1 MFEPLPGRKSA
12 TREVYLRLRDAI
24 VSGALAPDMR
34 LYEQRLAADLG
45 VSRTPVREA
54 LAMLDAEE
62 LVVSESNRG
71 TVVRR
76 ISYEEVRE
84 TYEVRAEVEGYA
96 ARLAAAR
103 ISPRQIGDLKA
114 LDGQMKRAIGGRG
127 MPPEEQVSELGR
139 LNADFHQV
147 VADAAGNRVLART
160 VGFLLNT
167 PLYARAYHA
176 YADLSKRASI
186 SDHGRMIELLA
197 TGDVDA
203 CEQFW
208 REHLYRGRDYMIEH
222 LNSWKANG

>member
-1 MFEPLPGRKSA
+1 MLEPLPGRKST
-12 TREVYLRLRDAI
+12 TREVYVRLRDAI
-24 VSGALAPDMR
+24 VSGALAPDVR
-34 LYEQRLAADLG
+34 LYEQRLAANLG

-54 LAMLDAEE
+54 LAMLDVEE
-62 LVVSESNRG
+62 LVVSENNRG

-84 TYEVRAEVEGYA
+84 TYEVRAVVEGYA
-96 ARLAAAR
+96 ARLAAGRMSRGQLAE
-103 ISPRQIGDLKA
+103 LKA
-114 LDGQMKRAIGGRG
+114 LDEQMKQAINGCGKPR
-127 MPPEEQVSELGR
+127 EEQVNELGR
-139 LNADFHQV
+139 LNAEFHQV
-147 VADAAGNRVLART
+147 VATAAGNRVLGRT

-197 TGDVDA
+197 TGDPDL

-222 LNSWKANG
+222 LDTAEP

>member
-1 MFEPLPGRKSA
+1 MLEPLPGRKST
-12 TREVYLRLRDAI
+12 TREVYVRLRDAI
-24 VSGALAPDMR
+24 VSGALAPDVR
-34 LYEQRLAADLG
+34 LYEQRLAANLG

-54 LAMLDAEE
+54 LAMLDVEE
-62 LVVSESNRG
+62 LVVSENNRG

-84 TYEVRAEVEGYA
+84 TYEVRAVVEGYA
-96 ARLAAAR
+96 ARLAAGRMSRGQLAE
-103 ISPRQIGDLKA
+103 LKA
-114 LDGQMKRAIGGRG
+114 LDEQMKQAINGCGKPR
-127 MPPEEQVSELGR
+127 EEQVYELGR
-139 LNADFHQV
+139 LNAEFHQV
-147 VADAAGNRVLART
+147 VATAAGNRVLGRT

-197 TGDVDA
+197 TGDPDL

-222 LNSWKANG
+222 LDTAEP

>member
-103 ISPRQIGDLKA
+103 ISRGQLDDLKA
-114 LDGQMKRAIGGRG
+114 LDGQMKQAISGRG
-127 MPPEEQVSELGR
+127 MPPEERVGELGR

-147 VADAAGNRVLART
+147 VAKAADNRVLART

-222 LNSWKANG
+222 LNSGKANG